1 MRQSHCPRLGIFR
14 LSRASCEFV
23 LSSAIY
29 SRMNS
34 RMSQLRD
41 LGDLGFVQMW
51 KRVLAAVKE
60 IQRQEAAGDRPD
72 LEL

>member
-1 MRQSHCPRLGIFR
+1 MRQNHCPRLGIFR
-14 LSRASCEFV
+14 LSIASCEFV

-41 LGDLGFVQMW
+41 LGDLGFVQMNDRTVGDL
-51 KRVLAAVKE
+51 KGQKLAVV
-60 IQRQEAAGDRPD
+60 
-72 LEL
+72 

>member
-23 LSSAIY
+23 LCPAVY
-29 SRMNS
+29 LRMNS

-41 LGDLGFVQMW
+41 LGDLGFVQMNDRTVGDL
-51 KRVLAAVKE
+51 KGQKLAVV
-60 IQRQEAAGDRPD
+60 
-72 LEL
+72 

>member
-41 LGDLGFVQMW
+41 LGDLGFVQMNDRTVGDL
-51 KRVLAAVKE
+51 KGQKLAVV
-60 IQRQEAAGDRPD
+60 
-72 LEL
+72 